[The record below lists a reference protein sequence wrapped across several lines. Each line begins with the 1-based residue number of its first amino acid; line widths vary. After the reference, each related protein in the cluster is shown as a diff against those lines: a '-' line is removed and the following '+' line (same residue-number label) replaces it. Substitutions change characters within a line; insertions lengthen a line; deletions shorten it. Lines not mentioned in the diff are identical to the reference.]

1 MLLPLEQA
9 GYFANPLPVELLPT
23 DSVYGCMD
31 TEGLNIFEL
40 ADYPLKALLLMSQ
53 NLELLV
59 GLVAEIC
66 FTLQQDK
73 VIFNLLVS
81 DCATKVFLF
90 PQVNTQ

>member
-23 DSVYGCMD
+23 VSVYGCMD
-31 TEGLNIFEL
+31 NEGINIFEL
-40 ADYPLKALLLMSQ
+40 ADYPLKALLFMSQ

-66 FTLQQDK
+66 FALQQDN
-73 VIFNLLVS
+73 VVFNLLVS
-81 DCATKVFLF
+81 DSATKVFLF
-90 PQVNTQ
+90 PQVNSQ